1 MALNCENCKYHNISY
16 EWDDSMGDEA
26 ESECCSKGHN
36 FFLKFP
42 IRCPHFKK
50 YIPKPY
56 VEKDTECDK
65 CQYVQ
70 WCAENGYVINSTT
83 GFDTREHFIHGR
95 SCKCRKEDELLG
107 GRKLS
112 ELLSVIGNSEI
123 IQKAIEKFGDITY
136 EELMNEKIY
145 ELEL

>member
-1 MALNCENCKYHNISY
+1 MARNCENCKYYNISY
-16 EWDDSMGDEA
+16 EWGDSMEA
-26 ESECCSKGHN
+26 ETSERCLRRHN
-36 FFLKFP
+36 VFLRLP

-50 YIPKPY
+50 CIPKPY

-70 WCAENGYVINSTT
+70 WCNENGYVLNNTT
-83 GFDTREHFIHGR
+83 PECTREHFVKGR
-95 SCKCRKEDELLG
+95 GGKCRKEDEILS

-112 ELLSVIGNSEI
+112 ELPSISRDSEI

-145 ELEL
+145 EL